1 MKYSRSE
8 IAQAFVSQADS
19 KGVKAAIR
27 ELAAL
32 LLEQN
37 MHTQVDEIIDDIAT
51 EYTKKYGVVEADVRT
66 MFNLTPEIKTALIK
80 RIAMETKAKKVILH
94 EQIDRSLLGGVVVNA
109 PDMELDLSLKTKLSK
124 LRV

>member
-80 RIAMETKAKKVILH
+80 CIAMETKAKKVILH